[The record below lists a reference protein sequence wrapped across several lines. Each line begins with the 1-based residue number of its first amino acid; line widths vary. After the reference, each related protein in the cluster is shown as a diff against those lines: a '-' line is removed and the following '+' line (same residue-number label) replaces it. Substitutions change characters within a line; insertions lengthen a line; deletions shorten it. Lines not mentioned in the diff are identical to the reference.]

1 MEKKNGP
8 VRALQILFMA
18 LLYGQILFVILA
30 FALVKT
36 GIMKPVDEINSE
48 KVYEVFFLSM
58 AIISALLSFALSK
71 KKIEDAKAIVSIKE
85 KFAAYRSACVMKYA
99 MIEAATLFCII
110 FFLLSSRMS
119 FLIAALIL
127 IFLFMSQN
135 PIRQRIKTELMVDDT
150 DVDEMNKSE

>member
-8 VRALQILFMA
+8 VRALQTLFMA
-18 LLYGQILFVILA
+18 LLYGQILFAILA

-36 GIMKPVDEINSE
+36 GIMEPIEDINTE

-58 AIISALLSFALSK
+58 AIISALLGFALSK
-71 KKIEDAKAIVSIKE
+71 KKTEQAKEIVALKE
-85 KFAAYRSACVMKYA
+85 KFAMYRSACITKYA
-99 MIEAATLFCII
+99 MIEAAALFCII
-110 FFLLSSRMS
+110 FYLLSTKWS
-119 FLIAALIL
+119 FLVAALTL

-135 PIRQRIKTELMVDDT
+135 PIRQRIKTELLVDDT